1 MKKLIIFVLLLVGFS
16 IPSIAIEYQHQFSE
30 FMCNIGEEKGNQFT
44 IKIYDFEY
52 QKDFSDEKFTEE
64 INNNVGVYPG
74 NMVNNKCKYDL
85 KLYSHY
91 IGLSCFTS
99 IDYDLINIFLPFMGR
114 RETSLLTIYPS
125 EFATIYYSRDSNIP
139 FNKFIDEKNLSKG
152 YTEAFEQ
159 FALTSLETG
168 NCIGSN

>member
-1 MKKLIIFVLLLVGFS
+1 MEKILVTGANGYIGSRLIFYLNKKDICPIALIREEAEWPFS
-16 IPSIAIEYQHQFSE
+16 LDAEIRR
-30 FMCNIGEEKGNQFT
+30 G
-44 IKIYDFEY
+44 
-52 QKDFSDEKFTEE
+52 DFSDEKFTEE